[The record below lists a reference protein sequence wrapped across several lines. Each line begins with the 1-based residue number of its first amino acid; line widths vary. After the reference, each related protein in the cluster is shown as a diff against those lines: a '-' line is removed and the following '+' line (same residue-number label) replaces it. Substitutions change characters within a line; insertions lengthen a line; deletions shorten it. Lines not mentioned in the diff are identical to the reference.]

1 MNKQE
6 KIKPLF
12 WLRKQRHET
21 SANDEESI
29 KNSSIKWMLELI
41 LRNMTHQEIL
51 LPPSHKHLPI

>member
-12 WLRKQRHET
+12 WLRNQRHET

-41 LRNMTHQEIL
+41 LRNMTHHEIL
-51 LPPSHKHLPI
+51 LPPSH